1 MVKHLSRENFKEEV
15 IEKKGIVVVDFWAP
29 WCGPCKMLGPMID
42 QLNDEMANVEFT
54 KVNVDEEERVAEAC
68 QISNIPT
75 ILIFKDG
82 EMVDRL
88 MGFKPKADIIKEIEK
103 HF

>member
-1 MVKHLSRENFKEEV
+1 MVKHLTRENFKEEV

-42 QLNDEMANVEFT
+42 QLNDEMENVEFT
-54 KVNVDEEERVAEAC
+54 KVNVDEEERVAEVC

-88 MGFKPKADIIKEIEK
+88 MGFKPKADIVKEIEK